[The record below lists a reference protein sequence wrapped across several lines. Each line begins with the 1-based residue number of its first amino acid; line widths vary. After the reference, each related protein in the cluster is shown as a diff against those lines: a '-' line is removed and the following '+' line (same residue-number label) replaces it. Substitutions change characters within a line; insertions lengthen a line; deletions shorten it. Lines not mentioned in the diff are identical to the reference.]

1 MAVSEKKCNFAAS
14 IFFAIKMNFGIVEL
28 LTIIGSVGLFLY
40 GMKLMSEGIQ
50 KASGDKLRNF
60 LSMMTSNRLLGAL
73 TGILVTILVQSS
85 SATTVM
91 IVSFVNAGLV
101 SLGQSI
107 AVIMGANVG
116 TTATAWIISLFG
128 FKVNIA
134 TFAVPLI
141 AFAVPLLF
149 SNKNQWRYW
158 GEFLL
163 GFALLF
169 MGLDFLNNSV
179 PDLQSSPEVFAAL
192 QNYANMGF
200 GSIMVFVLVGMIL
213 TMVVQASSAAF
224 AIALIMCS
232 KGWVPFDCTCAMV
245 LGSNI
250 GTCITAILASLSG
263 NINGKRAAASHL
275 MFNVLG
281 LIWALPLIYPMVK
294 LVEIITQGCVGDP
307 NGLMAISGSVDAQTL
322 TALNDGTLNVDI
334 ASNKAL
340 VAKFAEAQLAVA
352 FGLSMYHTL
361 YNSFNFFVMI
371 WFTKLYANIVV
382 KLLPNRTVNKVDE
395 EITHLQY
402 ISTGLMSTAELSILQ
417 AQKEIEQYGVRTQR
431 MFGMVRQLVH
441 TKDENEF
448 TQVFSRIQKYENIS
462 DRMEVEIAEYLGKV
476 VDGRLSDTSKHQIQ
490 KKLRIVSEIESIADS
505 CYDIAR
511 TMQRYRNLHEE
522 YTANQM
528 GNIDLMLNL
537 LEGALNHM
545 MLVLPHEKIEA
556 SDANIAEDAEN
567 EINNFRNQLK
577 VQNIESLNNG
587 EYSYSVGVTYMDTIG
602 QCEEMGDCIV
612 NVVEAIG
619 ETKFH

>member
-1 MAVSEKKCNFAAS
+1 
-14 IFFAIKMNFGIVEL
+14 MNFGIVEL
-28 LTIIGSVGLFLY
+28 LTIVGSVGLFLY

-50 KASGDKLRNF
+50 KASGDKLRHF

-73 TGILVTILVQSS
+73 TGILITILVQSS

-101 SLGQSI
+101 SLGQSM

-149 SNKNQWRYW
+149 SKKNQWRYW
-158 GEFLL
+158 GECLL

-169 MGLDFLNNSV
+169 MGLDFLNNSM
-179 PDLQSSPEVFAAL
+179 PDLQSNPEVFAVL
-192 QNYANMGF
+192 QGYANMGF
-200 GSIMVFVLVGMIL
+200 GSILIFAFVGMIL
-213 TMVVQASSAAF
+213 TMAVQASSAAF

-250 GTCITAILASLSG
+250 GTCITAIIASISG
-263 NINGKRAAASHL
+263 NINGKRAAAGHL

-281 LIWALPLIYPMVK
+281 LIWALPLIYPLVR
-294 LVEIITQGCVGDP
+294 LVEIITINAVGDP
-307 NGLMAISGSVDAQTL
+307 NNLLAMANSLDESTL
-322 TALNDGTLNVDI
+322 NALNSGTLDVSI
-334 ASNKAL
+334 TGNKTLA
-340 VAKFAEAQLAVA
+340 AQFGQAQLAVA
-352 FGLSMYHTL
+352 FGLSMFHTL
-361 YNSFNFFVMI
+361 YNAFNFSIMI
-371 WFTKLYANIVV
+371 WFTKLYEKTVV
-382 KLLPNRTVNKVDE
+382 KMLPNRTVNKGDE

-417 AQKEIEQYGVRTQR
+417 AQKEIEQYGKRTQR

-490 KKLRIVSEIESIADS
+490 KKLRVVSEIESIADS

-522 YTANQM
+522 YTQSQYA
-528 GNIDLMLNL
+528 NIDLMLNL
-537 LEGALNHM
+537 LDGALNHM
-545 MLVLPHEKIEA
+545 MLVLPREKIEA

>member
-1 MAVSEKKCNFAAS
+1 MD
-14 IFFAIKMNFGIVEL
+14 FGIVAV
-28 LTIIGSVGLFLY
+28 LTIIGAVGLFLY

-50 KASGDKLRNF
+50 KASGDKLRHF
-60 LSMMTSNRLLGAL
+60 LSMMTSNRFLGAL
-73 TGILVTILVQSS
+73 TGILITILVQSS

-101 SLGQSI
+101 SLGQSM
-107 AVIMGANVG
+107 AVIMGANIG

-134 TFAVPLI
+134 AFSVPLI

-169 MGLDFLNNSV
+169 MGLDFLNKSV
-179 PDLQSSPEVFAAL
+179 PDLQSNPEMFAAL
-192 QNYANMGF
+192 QSYANMGF
-200 GSIMVFVLVGMIL
+200 GSILIFVLVGLVL
-213 TMVVQASSAAF
+213 TLVVQASSATF

-232 KGWVPFDCTCAMV
+232 KGWVPFDCTCGMV
-245 LGSNI
+245 LGANV
-250 GTCITAILASLSG
+250 GTCITAILASISG
-263 NINGKRAAASHL
+263 NINGKRAAAGHL
-275 MFNVLG
+275 IFNVLG
-281 LIWALPLIYPMVK
+281 LVWALPLVYPLVR
-294 LVEIITQGCVGDP
+294 LVEIITIGCVGDP
-307 NGLMAISGSVDAQTL
+307 NELLAISSNLNEQTL
-322 TALNDGTLNVDI
+322 NALNNGTLDMSI
-334 ASNKAL
+334 AGNKAL
-340 VAKFAEAQLAVA
+340 AANFANAQLAVA
-352 FGLSMYHTL
+352 FGLSMFHTL
-361 YNSFNFFVMI
+361 YKSFNFFIMI
-371 WFTKLYANIVV
+371 WFTKWYEKMVV
-382 KLLPNRTVNKVDE
+382 KMLPNRTVNREDE

-402 ISTGLMSTAELSILQ
+402 ISTGLMSTAELSIVQ
-417 AQKEIEQYGVRTQR
+417 AQKEIEQYGKRTQR

-476 VDGRLSDTSKHQIQ
+476 VDGRLSDSSKHEIQ
-490 KKLRIVSEIESIADS
+490 KKLRVVSEIESIADS

-522 YTANQM
+522 YTESQM
-528 GNIDLMLNL
+528 ANIDLMLNL
-537 LEGALNHM
+537 LEGGLNHM
-545 MLVLPHEKIEA
+545 MLVLPHERIEA
-556 SDANIAEDAEN
+556 SDANVAEDTEN

-587 EYSYSVGVTYMDTIG
+587 EYSYSLGVTYMDTIG

-619 ETKFH
+619 ETKFHLVK

>member
-1 MAVSEKKCNFAAS
+1 MT
-14 IFFAIKMNFGIVEL
+14 FGIVEL

-50 KASGDKLRNF
+50 KASGDKLRHF

-73 TGILVTILVQSS
+73 TGILITILVQSS

-101 SLGQSI
+101 SLGQSM
-107 AVIMGANVG
+107 AVIMGANIG

-134 TFAVPLI
+134 AFAVPLI

-149 SNKNQWRYW
+149 SKKNQWRYW

-169 MGLDFLNNSV
+169 MGLDFLNKSV
-179 PDLQSSPEVFAAL
+179 PDLQSNPEVFAAL
-192 QNYANMGF
+192 QSYANMGF
-200 GSIMVFVLVGMIL
+200 GSILIFTFVGMIL
-213 TMVVQASSAAF
+213 TMAVQASSATF

-245 LGSNI
+245 LGSNV
-250 GTCITAILASLSG
+250 GTCITAILASISG
-263 NINGKRAAASHL
+263 NINGKRAAAGHL

-281 LIWALPLIYPMVK
+281 LIWALPLIYP
-294 LVEIITQGCVGDP
+294 LVRLVNIITINAVGDP
-307 NGLMAISGSVDAQTL
+307 NNLLAMANSLDESTL
-322 TALNDGTLNVDI
+322 NALNNGTLDVSI
-334 ASNKAL
+334 AGNKAL
-340 VAKFAEAQLAVA
+340 VAQFSKAQLAVA
-352 FGLSMYHTL
+352 FGLSMFHTL
-361 YNSFNFFVMI
+361 YKAFNFSIMI
-371 WFTKLYANIVV
+371 WFTNLYEKVVV
-382 KLLPNRTVNKVDE
+382 KMLPNRTVNKEDN

-417 AQKEIEQYGVRTQR
+417 AQKEIEQYGKRTQR

-490 KKLRIVSEIESIADS
+490 KKLRVVSEIESIADS

-522 YTANQM
+522 YTQSQYA
-528 GNIDLMLNL
+528 NIDLMLNL
-537 LEGALNHM
+537 LEGGLNHM
-545 MLVLPHEKIEA
+545 LLVLPHDKIEV
-556 SDANIAEDAEN
+556 SDANIAEDTEN

>member
-1 MAVSEKKCNFAAS
+1 
-14 IFFAIKMNFGIVEL
+14 MNFGIVEL

-60 LSMMTSNRLLGAL
+60 LSLMTSNRLLGAL
-73 TGILVTILVQSS
+73 TGILITILVQSS

-101 SLGQSI
+101 SLGQSM
-107 AVIMGANVG
+107 AVIMGANIG

-141 AFAVPLLF
+141 AFAVPLMF
-149 SNKNQWRYW
+149 SKKNQWRYW
-158 GEFLL
+158 GECLL

-169 MGLDFLNNSV
+169 MGLDFLNKSV
-179 PDLQSSPEVFAAL
+179 PDLQSNPEVFAAL
-192 QNYANMGF
+192 QSYVNMGF
-200 GSIMVFVLVGMIL
+200 GSILIFVVVGLLL
-213 TMVVQASSAAF
+213 TLIVQASSATF

-245 LGSNI
+245 LGANV
-250 GTCITAILASLSG
+250 GTCITAILASISG
-263 NINGKRAAASHL
+263 NINGKRAAAGHL

-281 LIWALPLIYPMVK
+281 LLWALPLVYPLVK
-294 LVEIITQGCVGDP
+294 LVEIISVSAVGNP
-307 NGLMAISGSVDAQTL
+307 NDLIAIASSVDEPTL
-322 TALNDGTLNVDI
+322 NALTNGTLDMRV
-334 ASNKAL
+334 AGNKILSAQ
-340 VAKFAEAQLAVA
+340 FANAQLAVA
-352 FGLSMYHTL
+352 FGLSMFHTL
-361 YNSFNFFVMI
+361 YKSFNFFIMI
-371 WFTKLYANIVV
+371 WFTNLYEKAVV
-382 KLLPNRTVNKVDE
+382 KMLPNRTVNKDDNEV
-395 EITHLQY
+395 THLQY
-402 ISTGLMSTAELSILQ
+402 ISTGLMSTAELSIIQ

-545 MLVLPHEKIEA
+545 MLVLPHDRIEA
-556 SDANIAEDAEN
+556 SDANIAEDTEN

-612 NVVEAIG
+612 NVVEAVG

>member
-1 MAVSEKKCNFAAS
+1 MSRKNRNFATS
-14 IFFAIKMNFGIVEL
+14 FILGKNMSFGIVDA
-28 LTIIGSVGLFLY
+28 LTIVGAVGLFLY
-40 GMKLMSEGIQ
+40 GMKIMSEGIQ
-50 KASGDKLRNF
+50 KASGDKLRHF

-73 TGILVTILVQSS
+73 TGILITILVQSS

-101 SLGQSI
+101 TLGQSM
-107 AVIMGANVG
+107 AVIMGANIG
-116 TTATAWIISLFG
+116 TTATAWIISLCG

-134 TFAVPLI
+134 AFAVPLI
-141 AFAVPLLF
+141 AFAMPLLF
-149 SNKNQWRYW
+149 SKKNQWRYW

-169 MGLDFLNNSV
+169 MGLDFLNKSV
-179 PDLQSSPEVFAAL
+179 PDLQSNPDVFAAL
-192 QNYANMGF
+192 HSYANMGF
-200 GSIMVFVLVGMIL
+200 GSILIFSFVGMIL
-213 TMVVQASSAAF
+213 TMAVQASSAAF

-250 GTCITAILASLSG
+250 GTCITAILASISG
-263 NINGKRAAASHL
+263 NINGKRAAAGHL

-281 LIWALPLIYPMVK
+281 LIWALPLVYPLVR
-294 LVEIITQGCVGDP
+294 LVEIITISAVGDP
-307 NGLMAISGSVDAQTL
+307 NNLLAMASSLDESTL
-322 TALNDGTLNVDI
+322 NALNNGTLDMSV
-334 ASNKAL
+334 AGNKAL
-340 VAKFAEAQLAVA
+340 VTQFGQAQLAVA
-352 FGLSMYHTL
+352 FGLSMFHTL
-361 YNSFNFFVMI
+361 YKAFNFSIMI
-371 WFTKLYANIVV
+371 WFTNLYEKVVV
-382 KLLPNRTVNKVDE
+382 KILPNRTVNEEE

-417 AQKEIEQYGVRTQR
+417 AQKEIEQYGKRTQR
-431 MFGMVRQLVH
+431 MFGMVRHLVH
-441 TKDENEF
+441 IKDENEF

-490 KKLRIVSEIESIADS
+490 KKLRVVSEIESIADS

-522 YTANQM
+522 YTTSQVA
-528 GNIDLMLNL
+528 NIDLMLNL
-537 LEGALNHM
+537 LEGGLNHM
-545 MLVLPHEKIEA
+545 LLVLPHEKIEA
-556 SDANIAEDAEN
+556 SDANIAEDTEN

-619 ETKFH
+619 ETKFHLIN

>member
-1 MAVSEKKCNFAAS
+1 
-14 IFFAIKMNFGIVEL
+14 MNFGIAEV

-50 KASGDKLRNF
+50 KASGDKLRHF
-60 LSMMTSNRLLGAL
+60 LSMMTSNRFLGAL
-73 TGILVTILVQSS
+73 TGILITILVQSS

-101 SLGQSI
+101 SLGQSM

-158 GEFLL
+158 GECLL

-169 MGLDFLNNSV
+169 MGLDFLNKSV
-179 PDLQSSPEVFAAL
+179 PDLQSNPELFASL
-192 QNYANMGF
+192 QAYANMGF
-200 GSIMVFVLVGMIL
+200 GSILVFVIVGLLL
-213 TMVVQASSAAF
+213 TLIVQASSATF

-245 LGSNI
+245 LGANV
-250 GTCITAILASLSG
+250 GTCITAILASISG
-263 NINGKRAAASHL
+263 NINGKRAAAGHL

-281 LIWALPLIYPMVK
+281 LVWALPLVYPLVR
-294 LVEIITQGCVGDP
+294 LVEMITVGAVGNP
-307 NGLMAISGSVDAQTL
+307 NDLIAMASSLDETTL
-322 TALNDGTLNVDI
+322 NALNNGTLDMSV
-334 ASNKAL
+334 AGNKAL
-340 VAKFAEAQLAVA
+340 AAEFADAQLAVA
-352 FGLSMYHTL
+352 FGLSMFHTL
-361 YNSFNFFVMI
+361 YKSFNFFIMI
-371 WFTKLYANIVV
+371 WFTNVYEKAVV
-382 KLLPNRTVNKVDE
+382 KMLPNRTVNKVDE

-417 AQKEIEQYGVRTQR
+417 AQKEIEQYGKRTQR

-490 KKLRIVSEIESIADS
+490 KKLRVVSEIESIADS

-511 TMQRYRNLHEE
+511 TMERYRNLHEE

-537 LEGALNHM
+537 LEGAFNHM